1 MFLPER
7 IISGMDSEDNDT
19 GLDRNRE
26 IQNNIVNWIFLPLPL
41 AILVVGLGILVGLIF
56 KDNLM
61 LQGPMRIIIGI
72 ALTAYGLIR
81 SAMILKKLRGKRKNK
96 WVEKS

>member
-1 MFLPER
+1 
-7 IISGMDSEDNDT
+7 MDSKDNDT
-19 GLDRNRE
+19 GLDRSRE
-26 IQNNIVNWIFLPLPL
+26 IQNRLINWIFLPLPL

-61 LQGPMRIIIGI
+61 LQGPMRLVIGF

-81 SAMILKKLRGKRKNK
+81 SAMILNKLRGKRTNK